1 MRATL
6 LDMTQNILSALG
18 SDEVNSISD
27 TTESMQVAQIIK
39 NKYYDI
45 VARGTL
51 PEHFELFQ
59 LDPPLDST
67 IPVLMYIPD
76 GISKLEYLKYFN
88 SNTGI
93 VSNTS
98 SHGINTDLPEY
109 QQTTIPWFTNSTTS
123 VLVGTGIKT
132 FTVDDDSLDIN
143 QGDSCIASSGANMM
157 FGTVEDY
164 TGFTLTLNI
173 LNKIGRGTFND
184 WNIYRNDSSV
194 PPPGYQYVTI
204 LPIQQFIDHVN
215 SFNPYEQDT
224 QSFIFTDSYNSVNNN
239 FTLYYK
245 TKQQPR
251 FCTVLSN
258 YYVIFDAYDQ
268 TQDVTL
274 QASKT
279 LAYGQVM
286 PTFTMEDDFIPDLD
300 DQQFPLL
307 VNEAKSLAFF
317 ELKQQIHVK
326 ADQEIKRQWSTAQ
339 KNKSVSNKPSYF
351 DALPNFGRA
360 GSFITNTNRWK

>member
-1 MRATL
+1 MRFTL

-27 TTESMQVAQIIK
+27 TTEAMQVAQIIK

-45 VARGTL
+45 VSRGEL

-67 IPVLMYIPD
+67 NPVLMYIPD
-76 GISKLEYLKYFN
+76 GISKLEYLKYFDT
-88 SNTGI
+88 NTGI
-93 VSNTS
+93 DTNTTQ
-98 SHGINTDLPEY
+98 HGINTDLPV
-109 QQTTIPWFTNSTTS
+109 QTPVWFANSTTS
-123 VLVGTGIKT
+123 ITVGVGMKT
-132 FTVDDDSLDIN
+132 FTIDSDELNIYP
-143 QGDSCIASSGANMM
+143 GDSCIAASGANML
-157 FGTVEDY
+157 FGVVEDY
-164 TGFTLTLNI
+164 TGFDLTINV

-184 WNIYRNDSSV
+184 WSIYKNDSMN

-215 SFNPYEQDT
+215 QFNPYEEDT

-239 FTLYYK
+239 FTFYFK
-245 TKQQPR
+245 NRQQPKY
-251 FCTVLSN
+251 CTVISN
-258 YYVIFDAYDQ
+258 YYVIFDAYDL

-279 LAYGQVM
+279 LAYGQVI
-286 PTFTMEDDFIPDLD
+286 PTFDMEDDFIPDLD

-317 ELKQQIHVK
+317 ELKQQTHTK
-326 ADQEIKRQWSTAQ
+326 ADQEIKRQWSTVQ
-339 KNKSVSNKPSYF
+339 KNKSIANKPSYF
-351 DALPNFGRA
+351 DQLPNFGRY
-360 GSFITNTNRWK
+360 GGINWKNHRFS